1 MNGVLRDTPST
12 FLSAVYGVLVP
23 LLQWLMTLLFI
34 YMVVY
39 ALSQI
44 IISLLTWHQTNHDR
58 RYRRAE
64 VREFLLTGNEPP
76 VSVIVPAYNEE
87 QTIVA
92 TVHSM
97 LQLRYARYEVL
108 VVNDG
113 SKDGTLAALMQAFDL
128 APFPEVVPQHLPS
141 AQVRAVYR
149 SAQHPR
155 VRVVDKVNGGKA
167 DAINAGINASR
178 NPLFCCVDADSIL
191 ERDALLRVVQPFI
204 EDGRTVACG
213 GTIRLVNGC
222 TVNAGHIIKT
232 GLPRNPLALFQT
244 VEYVRAFLFGRM
256 GWSSIN
262 ALLIISGAFG
272 LLHKGTVVAAGGYRH
287 QTIGE
292 DMELIVRMHRYLSAR
307 RIPYKIS
314 YVPDPVCWTEAPE
327 DVKTLRNQ
335 RIRWQ
340 RGLCESLWLNRSLL
354 FHPRSGLAGWV
365 AFPYFI
371 LFEWAAPLVELLGYM
386 LLGVAFWSGA
396 VRTDTVLLFLLA
408 ALGFGILV
416 STLALWLE
424 ELAFRIHPK
433 ARQLLLLFGV
443 ACLENFGYRQ
453 VNLWWRVRGMWQWAR
468 GKQGQWGEMKRRGSG
483 AGAGT
488 GAGTAKV

>member
-1 MNGVLRDTPST
+1 MGSAMNLLNGIVI
-12 FLSAVYGVLVP
+12 P
-23 LLQWLMTLLFI
+23 LLQTLTVLLFA

-39 ALSQI
+39 VLSQI
-44 IISLLTWHQTNHDR
+44 VLSWLTWHQINVGR

-87 QTIVA
+87 LTIVA
-92 TVHSM
+92 TVKSM
-97 LQLRYARYEVL
+97 LQLRYAHYEVL

-113 SKDGTLAALMQAFDL
+113 SKDDTLAALMKAFDL

-141 AQVRAVYR
+141 ATVRAVYR

-155 VRVVDKVNGGKA
+155 VRVVDKANGGKA

-222 TVNAGHIIKT
+222 TVDAGHIVRT
-232 GLPRNPLALFQT
+232 GLPRNLLALFQT

-272 LLHKGTVVAAGGYRH
+272 LLHKATVVGAGGYRH

-307 RIPYKIS
+307 RIPYRIA

-327 DVKTLRNQ
+327 DIGTLRNQ

-340 RGLCESLWLNRSLL
+340 RGLCESLWLNRGLL
-354 FHPRSGLAGWV
+354 FHPRGGRAGWL
-365 AFPYFI
+365 AFPYFV
-371 LFEWAAPLVELLGYM
+371 LFEWAAPVVELIGY
-386 LLGVAFWSGA
+386 LILAAAFWIGA
-396 VRTDTVLLFLLA
+396 VGVQTMLLFLLA
-408 ALGFGILV
+408 ALGFGILL
-416 STLALWLE
+416 SCMALWLDE
-424 ELAFRIHPK
+424 MAFRIHP
-433 ARQLLLLFGV
+433 RPSQLLMLFGIT
-443 ACLENFGYRQ
+443 CLENFGYRQ
-453 VNLWWRVRGMWQWAR
+453 INLWWRLRGMWQWVR
-468 GKQGQWGEMKRRGSG
+468 GKRGQWGAMKRKGS
-483 AGAGT
+483 APVPPT
-488 GAGTAKV
+488 NRAK